1 MRARINNVS
10 PKKLIENLQI
20 CVEILLKP
28 LTSLANY
35 AIIVLQEER
44 EVRKMKLLITVAATL
59 AAVKAG
65 QFEVAAF
72 IAVASIF
79 LANFARLQ
87 QN

>member
-1 MRARINNVS
+1 
-10 PKKLIENLQI
+10 
-20 CVEILLKP
+20 
-28 LTSLANY
+28 
-35 AIIVLQEER
+35 
-44 EVRKMKLLITVAATL
+44 MKLLITVAATL